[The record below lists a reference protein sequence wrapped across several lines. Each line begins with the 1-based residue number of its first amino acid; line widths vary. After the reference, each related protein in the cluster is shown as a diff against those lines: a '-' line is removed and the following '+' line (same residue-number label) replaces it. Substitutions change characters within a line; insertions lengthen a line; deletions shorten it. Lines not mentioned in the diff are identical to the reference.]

1 MTSKKT
7 SKTNYKNNP
16 KNPSNQP
23 FNVTPKPNKTKLN
36 SRWKKG
42 NGGGK
47 KC

>member
-36 SRWKKG
+36 SWWKKG
-42 NGGGK
+42 KGGSK

>member
-16 KNPSNQP
+16 NNPSSQP
-23 FNVTPKPNKTKLN
+23 FKVTAKPNKTKLN
-36 SRWKKG
+36 SWWKKG
-42 NGGGK
+42 KGGGK

>member
-23 FNVTPKPNKTKLN
+23 FNVTPNPNKTKLN
-36 SRWKKG
+36 SWWKK
-42 NGGGK
+42 GGGK

>member
-23 FNVTPKPNKTKLN
+23 FNVTPKPSKTKLN
-36 SRWKKG
+36 SLWKKG
-42 NGGGK
+42 KGGK